1 MFWFYVIVTGIL
13 LNVIAPIL
21 PGSPFVKYQDLPEKS
36 RTVRTVLTF
45 IPFSLIITY
54 FVLTKTDQTS
64 GGKVEKN
71 DPSR

>member
-21 PGSPFVKYQDLPEKS
+21 PRSPFVKYQDLPEKS